1 MRHDPF
7 DRCKARAAI
16 ARCARHVL
24 RYQPSPA
31 DKLWRPTCVHCGD
44 THLFCVALNV
54 DTLGPCPGEMRL
66 FLRIAFFDTCGIHND
81 MF

>member
-31 DKLWRPTCVHCGD
+31 DEPWRPGCAHCGD

-54 DTLGPCPGEMRL
+54 DNARSVPGRNAVILKNSL
-66 FLRIAFFDTCGIHND
+66 F
-81 MF
+81 